1 MNNNYLKQISEAMRN
16 AIDLSRTVQAW
27 LDSNQKMIQ
36 DAVASASKALA
47 TIPDSLF
54 KTADLLRNFDKAGL
68 TPNLGASRST
78 RKLKQYKRMLSMGYA
93 IFWVPRAD
101 VVESLLA
108 ASTESARKEIIVTH
122 KADILED
129 CITVVNGIDAKYL
142 KDFCLHLKSAIES
155 MQAGNVRASQATA
168 SVCFDALLD
177 QLIDSSALASF
188 RGLYPKLTVDGSK
201 LKAIDNIPIQYL
213 YAALQAQLI
222 AYSMRGFER
231 LQPRTVG
238 LKFGRHSSIHSV
250 STRQYNEFNALQAIM
265 ITTSLLAT
273 THKIGRGWLT
283 GLADLA

>member
-1 MNNNYLKQISEAMRN
+1 MNNDYLKQISEAMRS
-16 AIDLSRTVQAW
+16 AIDLRKVAQVW
-27 LDSNQKMIQ
+27 IDSNQKMMQ
-36 DAVASASKALA
+36 SVVESASKALA
-47 TIPDSLF
+47 AIPDNVF

-68 TPNLGASRST
+68 TPNLGADRSI
-78 RKLKQYKRMLSMGYA
+78 RKLKQYKRLLSMGYA

-108 ASTESARKEIIVTH
+108 ATTESARKEVIVKR

-129 CITVVNGIDAKYL
+129 CKTVISDINAKYL
-142 KDFCLHLKSAIES
+142 KDHCLHLTSAIES

-188 RGLYPKLTVDGSK
+188 RGLYPKLTADGDK
-201 LKAIDNIPIQYL
+201 LKGIDNIPVQYL

-222 AYSMRGFER
+222 AYSMRSFER
-231 LQPRTVG
+231 LRPQTVG

-250 STRQYNEFNALQAIM
+250 SSRQYNEFNAMQAIM

-273 THKIGRGWLT
+273 TQRVGRGWLT